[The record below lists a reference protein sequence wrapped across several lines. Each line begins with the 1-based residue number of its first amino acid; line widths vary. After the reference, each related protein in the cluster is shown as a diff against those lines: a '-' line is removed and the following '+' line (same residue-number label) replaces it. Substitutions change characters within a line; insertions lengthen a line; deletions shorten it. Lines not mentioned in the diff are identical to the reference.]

1 MAEDHIEIKTEQV
14 DLQEPIFTSILTEN
28 SEMSEQ
34 QYIKQEM
41 PESEI
46 FETQDNF
53 EIQDNF
59 EYERGQNPMNNL
71 PMLSLPL
78 PIFPSI
84 LMGQNSGVISE
95 QYMKQELNEN
105 ETNFEIEEENLKENP
120 QNMPVD
126 VVIHENLPIETTNS
140 EGKKEWQCKFCE
152 YNSLLRSNLLKHII
166 SVHEG
171 KKPYQ
176 CSICNAKFT
185 ENGSLK
191 RHISSVHEGKKPHHC
206 TECNNYFT
214 TKTSLTKHIAATH
227 KGKKP
232 FECQFCPATFA
243 RKDSFTR
250 LVYGVMER
258 YQK

>member
-1 MAEDHIEIKTEQV
+1 MAEDRFEIKTERF
-14 DLQEPIFTSILTEN
+14 DLQETIFPSILEEN

-34 QYIKQEM
+34 QYIKQEL
-41 PESEI
+41 PESENLERSHFI
-46 FETQDNF
+46 CPS
-53 EIQDNF
+53 QDNF
-59 EYERGQNPMNNL
+59 EYERGQNPMND
-71 PMLSLPL
+71 MLSLPL

-84 LMGQNSGVISE
+84 LMRQNSGVISG
-95 QYMKQELNEN
+95 QNMKQELNEN
-105 ETNFEIEEENLKENP
+105 ETIFETEEENLEENP

-126 VVIHENLPIETTNS
+126 VLIHENLPIETTNS

-214 TKTSLTKHIAATH
+214 TKTSLTKHISATH

-250 LVYGVMER
+250 
-258 YQK
+258 